1 MNKHLILF
9 FLALFAA
16 IFSVSQIVSTIKS
29 GMPGF
34 LIYFQISIYFLI
46 FLVSMFLLVFGMYAS
61 ERARGRVTRK
71 VSFFENLLGKEK

>member
-16 IFSVSQIVSTIKS
+16 IFSVSQIVNLVKS
-29 GMPGF
+29 DFSGF
-34 LIYFQISIYFLI
+34 MLYFQIIVFFLL

-61 ERARGRVTRK
+61 EKARGRITRK